1 MSKISF
7 RLKTSLLLILNAY
20 PLFSIANN
28 NIHSLYKSVLSNID
42 NKTIGKLLNNEHP
55 DGYYSTNIYINENK
69 KETIILYY
77 ENKDGI
83 LTPRININ
91 DLIRLN
97 IDPSFYN
104 IPVDLNSDLLL
115 SDYNIDFK
123 YIFFLA
129 IIIFNY
135 STKSLR

>member
-1 MSKISF
+1 MSMSRLSLQPQRNLFMSKISF

-20 PLFSIANN
+20 PFFSIANN

-83 LTPRININ
+83 LTPRINVN

-97 IDPSFYN
+97 IYPSF
-104 IPVDLNSDLLL
+104 
-115 SDYNIDFK
+115 
-123 YIFFLA
+123 
-129 IIIFNY
+129 IIF
-135 STKSLR
+135 LLI

>member
-1 MSKISF
+1 MSRLSLQPQRNLFMSKISF

-69 KETIILYY
+69 KKPL
-77 ENKDGI
+77 
-83 LTPRININ
+83 
-91 DLIRLN
+91 
-97 IDPSFYN
+97 FY
-104 IPVDLNSDLLL
+104 IMKIKTV
-115 SDYNIDFK
+115 Y
-123 YIFFLA
+123 
-129 IIIFNY
+129 
-135 STKSLR
+135 